1 MMEQRLQA
9 MVCCFSMVQRVLA
22 RQPDTIKTPHTASSS
37 SSSSSAVTKK
47 QMSGT
52 GGSSSVCDTSVSVRN
67 THTNTIDTASDNN
80 DSNSSNSGN
89 GSGSGSSGNNNV
101 NVSTTQSDRQL
112 PTRTVTGG
120 EAAERVWRYLSAVPT
135 LMEVR
140 ILHNSYSV
148 FCLRLIGTF
157 GEPSTRGKELMAE
170 GHLCNL

>member
-37 SSSSSAVTKK
+37 SSSSSSALAKK

-52 GGSSSVCDTSVSVRN
+52 GGSSSVCDTSVSVGN
-67 THTNTIDTASDNN
+67 TNTIDNASDNN

-89 GSGSGSSGNNNV
+89 GSGNGSNNV
-101 NVSTTQSDRQL
+101 NVSSTQSDRQL

-157 GEPSTRGKELMAE
+157 DEPSTRGKEQIAE
-170 GHLCNL
+170 GYLCNL